1 MVVGL
6 ADGGPAERA
15 GLKVGDAIL
24 AVRGSRLRN
33 LAGFFRRVWAL
44 GHAGVEVPL
53 TIERDG
59 RSTDIAVASG
69 DRNGFLKGAAP
80 ALRSGGVEMPQ
91 AAARCMARAV

>member
-24 AVRGSRLRN
+24 AVRGSKLRN

-59 RSTDIAVASG
+59 RSADIGVASG
-69 DRNGFLKGAAP
+69 DRNGFLKAP
-80 ALRSGGVEMPQ
+80 LLH
-91 AAARCMARAV
+91 